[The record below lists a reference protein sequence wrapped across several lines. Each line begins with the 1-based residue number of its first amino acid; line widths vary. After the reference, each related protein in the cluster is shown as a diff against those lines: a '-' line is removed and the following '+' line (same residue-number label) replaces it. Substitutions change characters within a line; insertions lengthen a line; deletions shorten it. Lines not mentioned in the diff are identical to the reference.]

1 MTRCRTRSEDIVR
14 MGCRDGRWSQ
24 FRCRHAF
31 RYGDSQKP
39 RRGCWPMAKGFGF
52 AEVGVQN
59 AQMLA
64 SVDEAQ
70 TSSLSGENH
79 ARPSRRMA
87 EPVVVKD
94 VKPNRIVDVSRRGR
108 DGELIPSLSCL
119 LASQ

>member
-1 MTRCRTRSEDIVR
+1 
-14 MGCRDGRWSQ
+14 
-24 FRCRHAF
+24 
-31 RYGDSQKP
+31 
-39 RRGCWPMAKGFGF
+39 MAKGFGF

-87 EPVVVKD
+87 EPVMVKD

-108 DGELIPSLSCL
+108 DGELIPSSSCL